1 MMNALRKSRNT
12 FLPEPVLTSILL
24 EAKIEHRQMEE
35 MFSLLG
41 WSDLPQELKIEI
53 KDDVK
58 GYIDEL
64 EGNYCSSC
72 SFVQRR
78 RESVDFWVSSFKEQI
93 CTLETALQALRAN
106 KLK

>member
-1 MMNALRKSRNT
+1 MMNRVIKSRKT

-24 EAKIEHRQMEE
+24 EAKIEHQQMEE

-41 WSDLPQELKIEI
+41 WSDLPQELKMEI

-64 EGNYCSSC
+64 NGTYCTSC

-78 RESVDFWVSSFKEQI
+78 RESVDFWVSSFREEI
-93 CTLETALQALRAN
+93 CTLETALQSLRMN